1 MQNTKWVCG
10 WGTAIDT
17 TTQTITDY
25 IEDITFRYV
34 IYPTMP
40 ASAVRL
46 HFSNLYGTEAVTV
59 DKVFVAKRSVN
70 KEAKPG
76 TAVEVLFNGKSG
88 FTLAPGAECS
98 SDPAEIDLAPAEE
111 YFVSFYIKERTQ
123 LRCGHWNSGH
133 YITKYYS
140 QGDYAGAD
148 DIPWLTVGDG
158 GPYLFLH
165 SIDYLTREDCSSIV
179 AFGDSI
185 TAQPWP
191 DCFARRLV
199 ELGIDNRAIIRRGI
213 GGNRVLREYKARIKK
228 HWGEAGIKRFE
239 HTLDTAVGADA
250 VIVLHGINDI
260 IHPGV
265 NNPICPMSELPTP
278 EELIEG
284 YRTYIA
290 IAHKLGLKIYFAT
303 LLPCPRCLN
312 DGGYREEI
320 RLAANEWI
328 RTTDEHDGIVDFEA
342 AVRREDDPQQMIP
355 EYDSG
360 DHLHPSL
367 AGAKQMA
374 WSVPEEYF
382 KN

>member
-1 MQNTKWVCG
+1 MENKKWVCG

-17 TTQTITDY
+17 TTQTVTDY
-25 IEDITFRYV
+25 VEDITFRYV
-34 IYPTMP
+34 IYSTMP
-40 ASAVRL
+40 ASAVRIS
-46 HFSNLYGTEAVTV
+46 FSNLYGNETV
-59 DKVFVAKRSVN
+59 KVNKVYVAKRSSG
-70 KEAKPG
+70 KEAVCG
-76 TAVEVLFNGKSG
+76 SSVEVFFDGKSG
-88 FTLAPGAECS
+88 FSLAAGEECV
-98 SDPAEIDLAPAEE
+98 SDPAVIELAPAEE
-111 YFVSFYIKERTQ
+111 YFVSIYIKERTE

-140 QGDYAGAD
+140 QGNYAGAD

-158 GPYLFLH
+158 GPYVFIH
-165 SIDYLTREDCSSIV
+165 SIDYLTREDCRSIV
-179 AFGDSI
+179 AYGDSI

-191 DCFARRLV
+191 DCFARRLT
-199 ELGIDNRAIIRRGI
+199 EMGINNRAIVRRGI
-213 GGNRVLREYKARIKK
+213 GGNRVLRDYKFRIKK

-239 HTLDTAVGADA
+239 HTLDTAVGADS

-265 NNPICPMSELPTP
+265 NNPICPMSELPTAD
-278 EELIEG
+278 ELIEG
-284 YRTYIA
+284 YRRYIS
-290 IAHKLGLKIYFAT
+290 IAHRLGFKIYFAT

-320 RLAANEWI
+320 RVAANDWI
-328 RTTDEHDGIVDFEA
+328 RTTNEHDGVVDFEA
-342 AVRREDDPQQMIP
+342 AVRRDDDPKQMVP

-367 AGAKQMA
+367 AGAKAMA

-382 KN
+382 K

>member
-1 MQNTKWVCG
+1 MTNTKWVCG
-10 WGTAIDT
+10 WGAAIDT
-17 TTQTITDY
+17 TAQTVTDH

-40 ASAVRL
+40 SSAVRL
-46 HFSNLYGTEAVTV
+46 RFSNLYGEETVSV
-59 DKVFVAKRSVN
+59 DKVFVAKRSAG

-76 TAVEVLFNGKSG
+76 TAVEVLFGGSSG
-88 FTLAPGAECS
+88 FSLRPGEECV
-98 SDPAEIDLAPAEE
+98 SDPASFELAAAEE
-111 YFVSFYIKERTQ
+111 YFVSLYIKERSE
-123 LRCGHWNSGH
+123 LRCGHWNGGR

-140 QGDYAGAD
+140 QGDFAGAD

-158 GPYLFLH
+158 GPYYLIH
-165 SIDYLTREDCSSIV
+165 SIDYLTREDCEAII

-191 DCFARRLV
+191 DCFARRLT
-199 ELGIDNRAIIRRGI
+199 ELGIDNRSIIRRGI
-213 GGNRVLREYKARIKK
+213 GGNRVLRDYSFRIKK
-228 HWGEAGIKRFE
+228 HWGEAGVKRFE
-239 HTLDTAVGADA
+239 HAIETAAGASS

-265 NNPICPMSELPTP
+265 NNPICPMSELPTA

-284 YRTYIA
+284 YRAYIK
-290 IAHKLGLKIYFAT
+290 IAHSAGMKIYFGT

-312 DGGYREEI
+312 DGGFREEI
-320 RLAANEWI
+320 RFAANAWI
-328 RTTDEHDGIVDFEA
+328 RTSGEHDGVADFEA
-342 AVRREDDPQQMIP
+342 ALRREDDPQQMMP

-367 AGAKQMA
+367 AGAKKIA
-374 WSVPEEYF
+374 WSIPEEYF
-382 KN
+382 KS